1 MNVLLN
7 TEATTVTIQ
16 RGKKLGYAL
25 LLSTEDQ
32 SVENFK
38 KYAVTE
44 CPLKRIDE
52 LKSFEKLFPMKSETD
67 DGLFSCSNFPETN
80 KKN

>member
-25 LLSTEDQ
+25 RLSTEDQ

-44 CPLKRIDE
+44 AVEAVLTWKAPKTDTQLMSFLE
-52 LKSFEKLFPMKSETD
+52 LA
-67 DGLFSCSNFPETN
+67 NY
-80 KKN
+80 